1 MLRYVV
7 LRLLQGIVVVFLV
20 SLATFGMMQLAPGSP
35 VDILVGEAQIT
46 DEQIAAIEHKW
57 GLDRPVHEQYLT
69 WLGNVLTLD
78 FGQSV
83 IRTGVP
89 VGQML
94 LEAAP
99 MTIRLNLLALA
110 CAATLAIRAR
120 TAISPKARTATG
132 IT

>member
-46 DEQIAAIEHKW
+46 AEQIEAIERKW
-57 GLDRPVHEQYLT
+57 GLDRPVYQQYLT
-69 WLGNVLTLD
+69 WLGNVLRLD

-83 IRTGVP
+83 IGCGVP
-89 VGQML
+89 VG
-94 LEAAP
+94 
-99 MTIRLNLLALA
+99 
-110 CAATLAIRAR
+110 
-120 TAISPKARTATG
+120 
-132 IT
+132 